1 MSDRPNTDALSTLEA
16 HIHKLR
22 LLHEEE
28 GLDLTA
34 ELKELEEKYSNLRR
48 AADQQLSAWDT
59 ARFARHPRRPY
70 TLDYIGRLTDDF
82 QELAGDRAF
91 GDDPAL
97 VGGLGR
103 IGKQGLVLM
112 GHQKGRSTKEN
123 IHRNFGMPK
132 PEGYR
137 KAIRLMHLA
146 AKFHLP
152 LVTFVDTPG
161 AFPGLDAE
169 ERGQAQAIAEC
180 QRVMS
185 RLPVPV
191 VTVITGEGGSGGALA
206 IAVANRVYML
216 QHSIYSV
223 ISPEGCAAILW
234 KDAGKA
240 ETAAAALKLTARDLH
255 GFGIVDGVIDEPVGG
270 AHTHPEM
277 TTARVAETI
286 RDALGELRRES
297 PEGLVDQRY
306 VKFRAM
312 GKLAR

>member
-1 MSDRPNTDALSTLEA
+1 MSDQPKEQALSTLEA
-16 HIHKLR
+16 HIRKLR

-34 ELKELEEKYSNLRR
+34 ELKELEQKYTHLRR
-48 AADQQLSAWDT
+48 EADEQLSPWDT
-59 ARFARHPRRPY
+59 ARFARHPKRPFA
-70 TLDYIGRLTDDF
+70 LDYIARLTDDF

-91 GDDPAL
+91 ADDPAL

-103 IGKQGLVLM
+103 IGDQGLVII
-112 GHQKGRSTKEN
+112 GHQKGRTTKEN
-123 IHRNFGMPK
+123 IRRNFGMPK

-137 KAIRLMHLA
+137 KAIRLMEMA
-146 AKFHLP
+146 AKFRLP
-152 LVTFVDTPG
+152 LITFVDTPG

-206 IAVANRVYML
+206 IAVANRIYML

-234 KDAGKA
+234 KDATKA
-240 ETAAAALKLTARDLH
+240 EKAAEALKLTAKDLL
-255 GFGIVDGVIDEPVGG
+255 GFGIIDGIIDEPVGG
-270 AHTHPEM
+270 AHTQPEM
-277 TTARVAETI
+277 TTAAVAEQVRTALAELTPLD
-286 RDALGELRRES
+286 RDELME
-297 PEGLVDQRY
+297 QRY
-306 VKFRAM
+306 TKFRAM
-312 GKLAR
+312 GRLG

>member
-1 MSDRPNTDALSTLEA
+1 MSEQPKEQALSTLEA
-16 HIHKLR
+16 HIRKLR

-34 ELKELEEKYSNLRR
+34 ELKELEQKYTHLRR
-48 AADQQLSAWDT
+48 EADEQLSPWDT
-59 ARFARHPRRPY
+59 ARFARHPKRPFA
-70 TLDYIGRLTDDF
+70 LDYIARLTDDF

-91 GDDPAL
+91 ADDPAL

-103 IGKQGLVLM
+103 IGDQGLVII
-112 GHQKGRSTKEN
+112 GHQKGRTTKEN
-123 IHRNFGMPK
+123 IRRNFGMPK

-137 KAIRLMHLA
+137 KAIRLMEMA
-146 AKFHLP
+146 AKFRLP
-152 LVTFVDTPG
+152 LITFVDTPG

-206 IAVANRVYML
+206 IAVANRIYML

-234 KDAGKA
+234 KDATKA
-240 ETAAAALKLTARDLH
+240 EKAAEALKLTAKDLL
-255 GFGIVDGVIDEPVGG
+255 GFGIIDGIIDEPVGG
-270 AHTHPEM
+270 AHTQPEM
-277 TTARVAETI
+277 TTAAVAEQVRAALTELTPLD
-286 RDALGELRRES
+286 RDALME
-297 PEGLVDQRY
+297 QRY
-306 VKFRAM
+306 TKFRAM
-312 GKLAR
+312 GRLG

>member
-1 MSDRPNTDALSTLEA
+1 MSDQPKEQALSTLEA
-16 HIHKLR
+16 HIRKLR

-34 ELKELEEKYSNLRR
+34 ELKELEQKYTHLRR
-48 AADQQLSAWDT
+48 EADEQLSPWDT
-59 ARFARHPRRPY
+59 ARFARHPKRPFS
-70 TLDYIGRLTDDF
+70 LDYIARLTDDF

-91 GDDPAL
+91 ADDPAL
-97 VGGLGR
+97 VGGLAR
-103 IGKQGLVLM
+103 IGDQGLM
-112 GHQKGRSTKEN
+112 IIGHQKGRTTKEN
-123 IHRNFGMPK
+123 IRRNFGMPK

-137 KAIRLMHLA
+137 KAIRLMEMA
-146 AKFHLP
+146 AKFRLP

-191 VTVITGEGGSGGALA
+191 ITVITGEGGSGGALA
-206 IAVANRVYML
+206 IAVANRIYML

-234 KDAGKA
+234 KDATKA
-240 ETAAAALKLTARDLH
+240 EKAAEALKLTAKDLL
-255 GFGIVDGVIDEPVGG
+255 GFGIIDGVIDEPVGG
-270 AHTHPEM
+270 AHTQPEM
-277 TTARVAETI
+277 TTAAVAEQVRTALAELTPLD
-286 RDALGELRRES
+286 RDELME
-297 PEGLVDQRY
+297 QRY
-306 VKFRAM
+306 TKFRAM
-312 GKLAR
+312 GRLA

>member
-1 MSDRPNTDALSTLEA
+1 MSERPKPEALSTLEA

-48 AADQQLSAWDT
+48 AADQQLSPWDT

-70 TLDYIGRLTDDF
+70 ALDYIARLTDDF
-82 QELAGDRAF
+82 QELAGDRTF

-103 IGKQGLVLM
+103 IGRQGLVLM
-112 GHQKGRSTKEN
+112 GHQKGRTTKEN

-137 KAIRLMHLA
+137 KAIRLMRLA
-146 AKFHLP
+146 AKFRLP

-216 QHSIYSV
+216 QHSIYAV

-240 ETAAAALKLTARDLH
+240 EIAAAALKLTARDLL
-255 GFGIVDGVIDEPVGG
+255 GFGVIDGVIEEPVGG
-270 AHTHPEM
+270 AHTHLEM
-277 TTARVAETI
+277 VTARVAETI
-286 RDALGELRRES
+286 NEALAVLRGKGATELIDE
-297 PEGLVDQRY
+297 RY
-306 VKFRAM
+306 AKFRAM
-312 GKLAR
+312 GKVG

>member
-1 MSDRPNTDALSTLEA
+1 MSEQPKEEALSTLEA
-16 HIHKLR
+16 HIRKLR

-34 ELKELEEKYSNLRR
+34 ELKELEEKYTHLRR
-48 AADQQLSAWDT
+48 AADEQLSPWDT
-59 ARFARHPRRPY
+59 ARFARHPKRPFS
-70 TLDYIGRLTDDF
+70 LDYIARLTDDF

-91 GDDPAL
+91 ADDPAL

-103 IGKQGLVLM
+103 IGEIGVVII
-112 GHQKGRSTKEN
+112 GHQKGRTTKEN
-123 IHRNFGMPK
+123 IRRNFGMPK

-137 KAIRLMHLA
+137 KAIRLMRMA
-146 AKFHLP
+146 AKFRLP
-152 LVTFVDTPG
+152 LITFVDTPG

-234 KDAGKA
+234 KDATKA
-240 ETAAAALKLTARDLH
+240 EKAAEALKLTAKDLL
-255 GFGIVDGVIDEPVGG
+255 GFGIIDGIIDEPVGG
-270 AHTHPEM
+270 AHTQPEM
-277 TTARVAETI
+277 TTAAVAEQVREALAELTPLD
-286 RDALGELRRES
+286 RDD
-297 PEGLVDQRY
+297 LVEQRY
-306 VKFRAM
+306 AKFRSM
-312 GKLAR
+312 GRLG

>member
-1 MSDRPNTDALSTLEA
+1 MSEKPKEEALSTLEE
-16 HIHKLR
+16 HIRKLR
-22 LLHEEE
+22 LLHEEQ

-34 ELKELEEKYSNLRR
+34 ELKELEEKYTHLRR
-48 AADQQLSAWDT
+48 AADKQLSPWDT
-59 ARFARHPRRPY
+59 ARFARHPKRPF
-70 TLDYIGRLTDDF
+70 TLDYIARLTDDF
-82 QELAGDRAF
+82 QELAGDRCF

-103 IGKQGLVLM
+103 IGDQGLVLL
-112 GHQKGRSTKEN
+112 GHQKGRTTKEN

-137 KAIRLMHLA
+137 KAIRLMELA
-146 AKFHLP
+146 AKFRLP

-191 VTVITGEGGSGGALA
+191 VTVVTGEGGSGGALA

-216 QHSIYSV
+216 QHAIYSV

-234 KDAGKA
+234 KDASKA
-240 ETAAAALKLTARDLH
+240 ERAAEALKLTAKDLL
-255 GFGIVDGVIDEPVGG
+255 GFGIIDGIVEEPVGG
-270 AHTHPEM
+270 AHTDPEL
-277 TTARVAETI
+277 TTARVAEQV
-286 RDALGELRRES
+286 RAALEELATMG
-297 PEGLVDQRY
+297 PEALVAQR
-306 VKFRAM
+306 
-312 GKLAR
+312 

>member
-1 MSDRPNTDALSTLEA
+1 MSDRPKPEALSTLEA

-48 AADQQLSAWDT
+48 AADQQLTPWDT

-70 TLDYIGRLTDDF
+70 TLDYIARLTDDF

-91 GDDPAL
+91 ADDPAL

-103 IGKQGLVLM
+103 IGRQGLVLM
-112 GHQKGRSTKEN
+112 GHQKGRTTKEN

-137 KAIRLMHLA
+137 KAIRLMRMA
-146 AKFHLP
+146 AKFRLP

-206 IAVANRVYML
+206 IAVANRIYML
-216 QHSIYSV
+216 QHSIYAV

-240 ETAAAALKLTARDLH
+240 ETAAAALKLTARDLR
-255 GFGIVDGVIDEPVGG
+255 GFGVIDDVIEEPVGG

-277 TTARVAETI
+277 VTARVAGTI
-286 RDALGELRRES
+286 NEALADLRGKSAEELIDE
-297 PEGLVDQRY
+297 RY
-306 VKFRAM
+306 AKFRAM
-312 GKLAR
+312 GQVG

>member
-1 MSDRPNTDALSTLEA
+1 MSEQPKEQALSTLEA
-16 HIHKLR
+16 HIRKLR

-34 ELKELEEKYSNLRR
+34 ELKELEQKYTHLRR
-48 AADQQLSAWDT
+48 EADEQLSPWDT
-59 ARFARHPRRPY
+59 ARFARHPKRPFA
-70 TLDYIGRLTDDF
+70 LDYIARLTDDF

-91 GDDPAL
+91 ADDPAL

-103 IGKQGLVLM
+103 IGDQGLVII
-112 GHQKGRSTKEN
+112 GHQKGRTTKEN
-123 IHRNFGMPK
+123 IRRNFGMPK

-137 KAIRLMHLA
+137 KAIRLMAMA
-146 AKFHLP
+146 AKFRLP
-152 LVTFVDTPG
+152 LITFVDTPG

-191 VTVITGEGGSGGALA
+191 ITVITGEGGSGGALA
-206 IAVANRVYML
+206 IAVANRIYML

-234 KDAGKA
+234 KDATKA
-240 ETAAAALKLTARDLH
+240 EKAAEALKLTAKDLL
-255 GFGIVDGVIDEPVGG
+255 GFGIIDGIIDEPVGG
-270 AHTHPEM
+270 AHTQPEM
-277 TTARVAETI
+277 TTAAVAEQVRAALTELTPLD
-286 RDALGELRRES
+286 RDALME
-297 PEGLVDQRY
+297 QRY
-306 VKFRAM
+306 TKFRAM
-312 GKLAR
+312 GRLG

>member
-1 MSDRPNTDALSTLEA
+1 MSEQPKEQALSTLEA
-16 HIHKLR
+16 HIRKLR

-34 ELKELEEKYSNLRR
+34 ELKELEQKYTHLRR
-48 AADQQLSAWDT
+48 EADEQLSPWDT
-59 ARFARHPRRPY
+59 ARFARHPKRPFA
-70 TLDYIGRLTDDF
+70 LDYIARLTDDF

-103 IGKQGLVLM
+103 VGDQGLVII
-112 GHQKGRSTKEN
+112 GHQKGRTTKEN
-123 IHRNFGMPK
+123 IRRNFGMPK

-137 KAIRLMHLA
+137 KAIRLMEMA
-146 AKFHLP
+146 AKFCLP

-161 AFPGLDAE
+161 AYPGLDAE

-191 VTVITGEGGSGGALA
+191 ITVITGEGGSGGALA
-206 IAVANRVYML
+206 IAVANRIYML

-234 KDAGKA
+234 KDATKA
-240 ETAAAALKLTARDLH
+240 EKAAEALKLTAKDLL
-255 GFGIVDGVIDEPVGG
+255 GFGIIDGIIDEPVGG
-270 AHTHPEM
+270 AHTQPEM
-277 TTARVAETI
+277 TTAAVAEQVRAALAELTPLD
-286 RDALGELRRES
+286 RDALME
-297 PEGLVDQRY
+297 QRY
-306 VKFRAM
+306 SKFRAM
-312 GKLAR
+312 GRLG

>member
-1 MSDRPNTDALSTLEA
+1 MVDRPKPEALSSLEA

-22 LLHEEE
+22 LLHKEE

-34 ELKELEEKYSNLRR
+34 ELKELEKKYTHLRR
-48 AADQQLSAWDT
+48 AADEQLSPWDT
-59 ARFARHPRRPY
+59 ARFARHPKRPFA
-70 TLDYIGRLTDDF
+70 LDYIARLTDDF

-91 GDDPAL
+91 ADDPAL

-103 IGKQGLVLM
+103 IGEMGVVII
-112 GHQKGRSTKEN
+112 GHQKGRTTKDN
-123 IHRNFGMPK
+123 IRRNFGMPK

-137 KAIRLMHLA
+137 KATRLMHMA

-152 LVTFVDTPG
+152 LITFVDTPG

-234 KDAGKA
+234 KDATKA
-240 ETAAAALKLTARDLH
+240 EKAAEALKLTARDLL
-255 GFGIVDGVIDEPVGG
+255 GFGIIDGIIDEPVGG
-270 AHTHPEM
+270 AHTQPEM
-277 TTARVAETI
+277 TTAAVAEQVRATL
-286 RDALGELRRES
+286 AELTPFDGDE
-297 PEGLVDQRY
+297 LVEQRY
-306 VKFRAM
+306 SKFRAM
-312 GKLAR
+312 GLLG